1 MKNET
6 VVIIGAGPSGIATA
20 IQLKRYNISQL
31 LLEKGEIGGM
41 LKNANLVENYPG
53 FPGGIKGEELV
64 QLFKNQVDAAQVN
77 VLYENVQKVVYEN
90 QKFTLF
96 TEQRSYRCRILVV
109 ATGTNPKKLSDI
121 LISEREQKHI
131 FYDITAIKNVSN
143 NHITIIGA
151 GDLAFDYALNLSR
164 KNTVT
169 MINRGEKVKCLP
181 LLWERAE
188 SNKNISYIK
197 NAHVKEITT
206 SDHESILT
214 YDNSTRKHKITT
226 QHLVVAIGREPN
238 MDFLGDYDINALH
251 TAEKKKQL
259 YMVGDVV
266 NRNYR
271 QTAIAVG
278 DGIKTAMRIHKYL
291 EKDGNENHC

>member
-20 IQLKRYNISQL
+20 IQLKRYNISPL
-31 LLEKGEIGGM
+31 LLEKREIGGM
-41 LKNANLVENYPG
+41 LQNANLVENYPG
-53 FPGGIKGEELV
+53 FPEGIKGEELV

-77 VLYENVQKVVYEN
+77 VLYENVQKVVFKN

-96 TEQRSYRCRILVV
+96 TEQKSYRCRILVL

-151 GDLAFDYALNLSR
+151 GDLAFDYALNLS
-164 KNTVT
+164 KNNTVT
-169 MINRGEKVKCLP
+169 IINRGKKVKCLP
-181 LLWERAE
+181 LLWERAA

-197 NAHVKEITT
+197 NARVKEFTI
-206 SDHESILT
+206 SDSELNLI
-214 YDNSTRKHKITT
+214 YDNPTGKHKITT
-226 QHLVVAIGREPN
+226 QSLVVAIGREPN
-238 MDFLGDYDINALH
+238 MDFLGDYSMNTLQA
-251 TAEKKKQL
+251 AVKKKQL

-266 NRNYR
+266 NRDYR

-291 EKDGNENHC
+291 EKGGNENHS

>member
-109 ATGTNPKKLSDI
+109 ATGTNPKK
-121 LISEREQKHI
+121 
-131 FYDITAIKNVSN
+131 
-143 NHITIIGA
+143 
-151 GDLAFDYALNLSR
+151 
-164 KNTVT
+164 
-169 MINRGEKVKCLP
+169 
-181 LLWERAE
+181 
-188 SNKNISYIK
+188 
-197 NAHVKEITT
+197 
-206 SDHESILT
+206 
-214 YDNSTRKHKITT
+214 
-226 QHLVVAIGREPN
+226 
-238 MDFLGDYDINALH
+238 
-251 TAEKKKQL
+251 
-259 YMVGDVV
+259 
-266 NRNYR
+266 
-271 QTAIAVG
+271 
-278 DGIKTAMRIHKYL
+278 
-291 EKDGNENHC
+291 